1 MDVDTQKPNKYSSEY
16 HTVYLSRSNKTSKQ
30 DFQSIESN
38 DDNDNSSESEAIV
51 YISDLPLNIED
62 DVQLHRLIETRL
74 EKTFQIIPISVQC
87 YPKLGVGFM
96 CVRNNDIK
104 NRLVNDIQRI
114 VLDSTRDTSLI
125 SFNDTIEII
134 SYIVIDI
141 TNEKNDID
149 LPKPN
154 EIRNRWIDLYHGEK
168 SISCEQISVQFPNI
182 YRIISYSFDDLLNAM
197 SNRDFL
203 INNLIARV
211 YIAADCSYFEDLPK
225 STTKEQLEKAI
236 CSSIGKQ
243 NISSLSLYI
252 ELNKQT
258 NNACII
264 ATDQAR
270 SWSTKSFLYLND
282 KPMSKKENL
291 TCRLLI
297 HPISDIHND
306 VDEILDEK
314 IFDGQAT
321 IIERRDKNLVLEI
334 SNKKIYD
341 NCLTVGVLSIK
352 DKPRLKMEV
361 YTTLNNPEDQEIDL
375 DTWYQYDMI
384 RYKPDIM
391 QFIVD
396 LDHPIFRY
404 KWNPDIWFEQFQ
416 NSKPQNHSTNFNSRH
431 HSNLS
436 SDKIR
441 HLLQMTVML
450 NTIGVIRKKSYFIKN
465 KQINLHLN
473 PKLKTI
479 IYNHDSL
486 LEHGQTVQ
494 LTTTPYTETKV
505 KVINEDCV
513 TVYGNC
519 CKDYKK
525 PLLLNMANATSPG
538 GGYRKGD
545 GAQEEN
551 LFRRSDYFRSLDVEL
566 DHIYEETSERFVC
579 SSDGQ
584 ILPLHDYQSMYPIDE
599 YGAIYTSGLTFFR
612 KSEQQGY
619 DYMEQPLENVYSLAI
634 AAYRNPK
641 LDGNMLSP
649 QYSVGMRKK
658 IENLFSIAY
667 NHKHDCLILS
677 ALGCG
682 AFRNPPEHVAKIF
695 RSVIEQYAGF
705 FQTIIF
711 AILDDHNTGQQHNP
725 EGNFKS
731 FRNELHDQ
739 IFRPILSL
747 NDRNTI
753 TGPYRISLDSLA
765 INDVMIFDLEPCHFG
780 AKCNDMYDRQHAQ
793 KYSHPSLC
801 KQQCLKGMCDQTN
814 DLVHSS
820 SFIHRNPCKY
830 GAQCKDIDN
839 EKHSQEYEHPSWCPN
854 GGHCQDTSE
863 EHEKS
868 YRHLPTCK
876 HFQKCLDY
884 KRHDKNHCGKFRHYT
899 PSCIY
904 GSYCVNFHDQQH
916 IEDYKHPFP
925 YPCPFTPYHCETYEK
940 FIMSKD
946 PRQLKDE
953 INQHCLN
960 YSHVCAFGRNCTDK
974 DPLHWE
980 KYIHVPR
987 CLCPYGNQCTK
998 LVQEE
1003 HLNSFTHPKIRDIRF
1018 LCKYADK
1025 CYDRR
1030 KPEHLSR
1037 FRHIITFEDSGIVR
1051 YFNLNKDIDFVQNQ
1065 HDNIKRVNN
1074 YIKKEKW
1081 ETFKS
1086 GSIPQNIIDWI
1097 CTVQPVHRCR
1107 REIFES
1113 ILLHGHVMSRDYMEQ
1128 LRFPEKVV
1136 TSVFQHSEIR
1146 RIQCLK
1152 ERNVAQHVR
1161 EYIEA
1166 LVNEEFAKKRYEVIN
1181 MDETQAGN
1189 QLLSSEMDTMK
1200 SREDLIKSKE
1210 VILSNVISLEEINTI
1225 KTKAIEIAQAS
1236 IKLHS
1241 NPAGIGY
1248 ERDKDLGTNKSV
1260 FSVLGPHLGH
1270 YYGDVF
1276 IVFKREILHHPDANF
1291 SLQAATSYASGNCFS
1306 WRPWLRSD
1314 STSNDD
1320 GVNLFHKTKLHA
1332 AITGYEYATALELI
1346 AMMSQSLKKKS
1357 MNINL
1362 DTILKHWLTRD
1373 SHTVIEAHLPQLIPL
1388 DYIDHI
1394 YMSQNIFDS
1403 LSTNT
1408 RKFIDVTFKGRITK
1422 TSHEIELDRFEGP
1435 FGPKP
1440 DSKIRIEYQDFVIKD
1455 IIEKYGQR
1463 DIHSI
1468 SRPIQGTIITIP
1480 SSDLTDHYVLPITI
1494 SQAYKQYKVDYSN
1507 VSSDDIP
1514 FYIYWQV
1521 MNGDM
1526 MLTLSNEQINTGKQQ
1541 PNLRCL
1547 ISYIAEKPSTKD
1559 FHYHENESYLY
1570 NGRPFQ
1576 HEFVINGTKY
1586 AIKSRSFYI
1595 GCNTDDFMTFC
1606 LEIQRST
1613 GKVILSHAG
1622 PNSIYNHEQISSTF
1636 SKSDLDLNQLNYIHV
1651 SARAR
1656 TVPIR
1661 NVFVTFE
1668 KQPKPLDETDSNV
1681 QLDSSGLPDNSS
1693 DNNNTTILSTKDTVN
1708 QQDQSSGK
1716 TYSSML

>member
-551 LFRRSDYFRSLDVEL
+551 LFRR
-566 DHIYEETSERFVC
+566 
-579 SSDGQ
+579 
-584 ILPLHDYQSMYPIDE
+584 
-599 YGAIYTSGLTFFR
+599 
-612 KSEQQGY
+612 
-619 DYMEQPLENVYSLAI
+619 
-634 AAYRNPK
+634 
-641 LDGNMLSP
+641 
-649 QYSVGMRKK
+649 
-658 IENLFSIAY
+658 
-667 NHKHDCLILS
+667 
-677 ALGCG
+677 
-682 AFRNPPEHVAKIF
+682 
-695 RSVIEQYAGF
+695 
-705 FQTIIF
+705 
-711 AILDDHNTGQQHNP
+711 
-725 EGNFKS
+725 
-731 FRNELHDQ
+731 
-739 IFRPILSL
+739 
-747 NDRNTI
+747 
-753 TGPYRISLDSLA
+753 
-765 INDVMIFDLEPCHFG
+765 
-780 AKCNDMYDRQHAQ
+780 
-793 KYSHPSLC
+793 
-801 KQQCLKGMCDQTN
+801 
-814 DLVHSS
+814 
-820 SFIHRNPCKY
+820 
-830 GAQCKDIDN
+830 
-839 EKHSQEYEHPSWCPN
+839 
-854 GGHCQDTSE
+854 
-863 EHEKS
+863 
-868 YRHLPTCK
+868 
-876 HFQKCLDY
+876 
-884 KRHDKNHCGKFRHYT
+884 
-899 PSCIY
+899 
-904 GSYCVNFHDQQH
+904 
-916 IEDYKHPFP
+916 
-925 YPCPFTPYHCETYEK
+925 
-940 FIMSKD
+940 
-946 PRQLKDE
+946 
-953 INQHCLN
+953 
-960 YSHVCAFGRNCTDK
+960 
-974 DPLHWE
+974 
-980 KYIHVPR
+980 
-987 CLCPYGNQCTK
+987 
-998 LVQEE
+998 
-1003 HLNSFTHPKIRDIRF
+1003 
-1018 LCKYADK
+1018 
-1025 CYDRR
+1025 
-1030 KPEHLSR
+1030 
-1037 FRHIITFEDSGIVR
+1037 
-1051 YFNLNKDIDFVQNQ
+1051 
-1065 HDNIKRVNN
+1065 
-1074 YIKKEKW
+1074 
-1081 ETFKS
+1081 
-1086 GSIPQNIIDWI
+1086 
-1097 CTVQPVHRCR
+1097 
-1107 REIFES
+1107 
-1113 ILLHGHVMSRDYMEQ
+1113 
-1128 LRFPEKVV
+1128 
-1136 TSVFQHSEIR
+1136 
-1146 RIQCLK
+1146 
-1152 ERNVAQHVR
+1152 
-1161 EYIEA
+1161 
-1166 LVNEEFAKKRYEVIN
+1166 
-1181 MDETQAGN
+1181 
-1189 QLLSSEMDTMK
+1189 
-1200 SREDLIKSKE
+1200 
-1210 VILSNVISLEEINTI
+1210 
-1225 KTKAIEIAQAS
+1225 
-1236 IKLHS
+1236 
-1241 NPAGIGY
+1241 
-1248 ERDKDLGTNKSV
+1248 
-1260 FSVLGPHLGH
+1260 
-1270 YYGDVF
+1270 
-1276 IVFKREILHHPDANF
+1276 
-1291 SLQAATSYASGNCFS
+1291 
-1306 WRPWLRSD
+1306 
-1314 STSNDD
+1314 
-1320 GVNLFHKTKLHA
+1320 
-1332 AITGYEYATALELI
+1332 
-1346 AMMSQSLKKKS
+1346 
-1357 MNINL
+1357 
-1362 DTILKHWLTRD
+1362 
-1373 SHTVIEAHLPQLIPL
+1373 
-1388 DYIDHI
+1388 
-1394 YMSQNIFDS
+1394 
-1403 LSTNT
+1403 
-1408 RKFIDVTFKGRITK
+1408 
-1422 TSHEIELDRFEGP
+1422 
-1435 FGPKP
+1435 
-1440 DSKIRIEYQDFVIKD
+1440 
-1455 IIEKYGQR
+1455 
-1463 DIHSI
+1463 
-1468 SRPIQGTIITIP
+1468 
-1480 SSDLTDHYVLPITI
+1480 
-1494 SQAYKQYKVDYSN
+1494 
-1507 VSSDDIP
+1507 
-1514 FYIYWQV
+1514 
-1521 MNGDM
+1521 
-1526 MLTLSNEQINTGKQQ
+1526 
-1541 PNLRCL
+1541 
-1547 ISYIAEKPSTKD
+1547 
-1559 FHYHENESYLY
+1559 
-1570 NGRPFQ
+1570 
-1576 HEFVINGTKY
+1576 
-1586 AIKSRSFYI
+1586 
-1595 GCNTDDFMTFC
+1595 
-1606 LEIQRST
+1606 
-1613 GKVILSHAG
+1613 
-1622 PNSIYNHEQISSTF
+1622 
-1636 SKSDLDLNQLNYIHV
+1636 
-1651 SARAR
+1651 
-1656 TVPIR
+1656 
-1661 NVFVTFE
+1661 
-1668 KQPKPLDETDSNV
+1668 
-1681 QLDSSGLPDNSS
+1681 
-1693 DNNNTTILSTKDTVN
+1693 
-1708 QQDQSSGK
+1708 
-1716 TYSSML
+1716 

>member
-38 DDNDNSSESEAIV
+38 DDKDNSSESEAIV

-551 LFRRSDYFRSLDVEL
+551 LFRRSDYFRSLDVDL
-566 DHIYEETSERFVC
+566 DRIQEETPERFIC
-579 SSDGQ
+579 SSD
-584 ILPLHDYQSMYPIDE
+584 
-599 YGAIYTSGLTFFR
+599 
-612 KSEQQGY
+612 
-619 DYMEQPLENVYSLAI
+619 
-634 AAYRNPK
+634 
-641 LDGNMLSP
+641 
-649 QYSVGMRKK
+649 
-658 IENLFSIAY
+658 
-667 NHKHDCLILS
+667 
-677 ALGCG
+677 
-682 AFRNPPEHVAKIF
+682 
-695 RSVIEQYAGF
+695 
-705 FQTIIF
+705 
-711 AILDDHNTGQQHNP
+711 
-725 EGNFKS
+725 
-731 FRNELHDQ
+731 
-739 IFRPILSL
+739 
-747 NDRNTI
+747 
-753 TGPYRISLDSLA
+753 
-765 INDVMIFDLEPCHFG
+765 
-780 AKCNDMYDRQHAQ
+780 
-793 KYSHPSLC
+793 
-801 KQQCLKGMCDQTN
+801 
-814 DLVHSS
+814 
-820 SFIHRNPCKY
+820 
-830 GAQCKDIDN
+830 
-839 EKHSQEYEHPSWCPN
+839 
-854 GGHCQDTSE
+854 
-863 EHEKS
+863 
-868 YRHLPTCK
+868 
-876 HFQKCLDY
+876 
-884 KRHDKNHCGKFRHYT
+884 
-899 PSCIY
+899 
-904 GSYCVNFHDQQH
+904 
-916 IEDYKHPFP
+916 
-925 YPCPFTPYHCETYEK
+925 
-940 FIMSKD
+940 
-946 PRQLKDE
+946 
-953 INQHCLN
+953 
-960 YSHVCAFGRNCTDK
+960 
-974 DPLHWE
+974 
-980 KYIHVPR
+980 
-987 CLCPYGNQCTK
+987 
-998 LVQEE
+998 
-1003 HLNSFTHPKIRDIRF
+1003 
-1018 LCKYADK
+1018 
-1025 CYDRR
+1025 
-1030 KPEHLSR
+1030 
-1037 FRHIITFEDSGIVR
+1037 
-1051 YFNLNKDIDFVQNQ
+1051 
-1065 HDNIKRVNN
+1065 
-1074 YIKKEKW
+1074 EKW

-1708 QQDQSSGK
+1708 QQDQSSVNILLICIRYSWLILLILLCESF
-1716 TYSSML
+1716 TSYEYSSNYIQNYQQIKQIMRDWCIKHGIRREFRWFIILTIPFLLDLVLTRFFYPLLLPVLFIIQYNWLILIFILDGMIIKQKYFLNFTRKYQEIKTNIDNYLSYNLDAKYTKLRRRLSHWHRNDNFENRVILFSILIGPLIIQILFLFAIPILKFILLNLWKSLIYIIYYSWVLLIVLITESIIIKHQYFPKYIKLYDALKKDIIQWSKDNKFRRVLMLISIFISPFILEMCFIWFVPMIKLVFFLLWQLCQLITIYCWPILIIIISEILKENKIFSSYTKHYELISEKIQHWIGQKHCKIRSMTIREILLFLLTKLFLFMIRYCWLILIIAISAILHNNKIFLSYTKKFDSFMIKIDRWTGQ